1 MSDWYSQ
8 WPVGLILAV
17 SLVGVM
23 TIIPQLVQV
32 MPSLIGCVFRVHECE
47 NLTHSVSQ
55 SRSRN
60 YVAWALLPLAVMM
73 TARYRVYPP
82 LEQANEYVS
91 ILLAL
96 ALWVAYAL
104 LHFIL
109 CKILRSA
116 KMPPFAWSC
125 ATSIPLTFFVLA
137 TLLWICTVGVMVFWG
152 ADRELIAQVL
162 RWEMAVSYLLCL
174 VRQLQIF
181 VQYRGFFAG
190 FSYLCALELF
200 PTGILIVSAIFL

>member
-1 MSDWYSQ
+1 MQEWYSQ
-8 WPVGLILAV
+8 WPVGLILAL
-17 SLVGVM
+17 SLVAVM
-23 TIIPQLVQV
+23 AIIPQLVQV

-60 YVAWALLPLAVMM
+60 QVAWALLPLVVMM

-82 LEQANEYVS
+82 LEGANEYVS

-96 ALWVAYAL
+96 AVWAAYAL
-104 LHFIL
+104 LRLIL
-109 CKILRSA
+109 SKVLRPT
-116 KMPPFAWSC
+116 KMPSHAWSC
-125 ATSIPLTFFVLA
+125 VKSIPITFFVLV
-137 TLLWICTVGVMVFWG
+137 TLLWISTVGVMVFTG
-152 ADRELIAQVL
+152 AERELIAQVL

-174 VRQLQIF
+174 IRQLQIF
-181 VQYRGFFAG
+181 TQYRGFLMG
-190 FSYLCALELF
+190 FSYLCALEFF